1 MGKCKARWRVERRDD
16 KREEALLHDF
26 GVQLRWLREQRR
38 MTLEE
43 AEARSG
49 VSTSSLSAYERGEG
63 NPTLRTVMLLA
74 ESYQVPLSG
83 LLREK
88 DREPDCT
95 QAASACLL
103 QCIEAMSGVL
113 RQGGHTAG
121 AETVC
126 CRVYRLAGIY
136 PENGPGRRR
145 TGERG
150 QGGKREPRG
159 RMRTEERFAPHVRRV
174 QTYMSRSQSD
184 A

>member
-74 ESYQVPLSG
+74 ESYQVFSG
-83 LLREK
+83 
-88 DREPDCT
+88 
-95 QAASACLL
+95 
-103 QCIEAMSGVL
+103 
-113 RQGGHTAG
+113 
-121 AETVC
+121 
-126 CRVYRLAGIY
+126 
-136 PENGPGRRR
+136 RR
-145 TGERG
+145 TGSRTVHRLLPPVCFSALRPCPECSA
-150 QGGKREPRG
+150 GG
-159 RMRTEERFAPHVRRV
+159 PH
-174 QTYMSRSQSD
+174 SRS
-184 A
+184 

>member
-113 RQGGHTAG
+113 RRG
-121 AETVC
+121 ATQ
-126 CRVYRLAGIY
+126 
-136 PENGPGRRR
+136 PELKQCAAECIGWLESILRTDRRR

>member
-74 ESYQVPLSG
+74 ESLSG
-83 LLREK
+83 
-88 DREPDCT
+88 
-95 QAASACLL
+95 AAVRSSPG
-103 QCIEAMSGVL
+103 E
-113 RQGGHTAG
+113 
-121 AETVC
+121 
-126 CRVYRLAGIY
+126 
-136 PENGPGRRR
+136 GPGAGLY
-145 TGERG
+145 TGCFRLS
-150 QGGKREPRG
+150 
-159 RMRTEERFAPHVRRV
+159 ASVH
-174 QTYMSRSQSD
+174 
-184 A
+184 

>member
-1 MGKCKARWRVERRDD
+1 MERRDE
-16 KREEALLHDF
+16 KREEALLRDF

-38 MTLEE
+38 MTLED

-83 LLREK
+83 LLRERE
-88 DREPDCT
+88 REPDCA

-113 RQGGHTAG
+113 RRGATQPELKRCAAECISWLEEILRPDRTA
-121 AETVC
+121 A
-126 CRVYRLAGIY
+126 
-136 PENGPGRRR
+136 GRRMR
-145 TGERG
+145 
-150 QGGKREPRG
+150 KRRG
-159 RMRTEERFAPHVRRV
+159 RRSLGKCETWGTACSPSPACPRRPIRPEPHWRCRNEC
-174 QTYMSRSQSD
+174 
-184 A
+184 ALG

>member
-1 MGKCKARWRVERRDD
+1 MERRDE
-16 KREEALLHDF
+16 KREEALLRDF

-83 LLREK
+83 LLREQEQ
-88 DREPDCT
+88 EPDCAQT
-95 QAASACLL
+95 ASACLL

-113 RQGGHTAG
+113 RRGATQPELKRCAAECIGWLEKILRPDQTEGGHEDKVGTGRDEKSG
-121 AETVC
+121 AACPQDPEAA
-126 CRVYRLAGIY
+126 RVS
-136 PENGPGRRR
+136 GR
-145 TGERG
+145 
-150 QGGKREPRG
+150 P
-159 RMRTEERFAPHVRRV
+159 
-174 QTYMSRSQSD
+174 S
-184 A
+184 

>member
-88 DREPDCT
+88 DPVHRLLPPVCF
-95 QAASACLL
+95 SA
-103 QCIEAMSGVL
+103 L
-113 RQGGHTAG
+113 RPCPECSAGG
-121 AETVC
+121 
-126 CRVYRLAGIY
+126 
-136 PENGPGRRR
+136 
-145 TGERG
+145 
-150 QGGKREPRG
+150 
-159 RMRTEERFAPHVRRV
+159 PH
-174 QTYMSRSQSD
+174 SRS
-184 A
+184 